1 MTQQVLE
8 EKQEK
13 MSKCCPSCE
22 FMWLKTFPA
31 PTRPVRAVSNEDN
44 SSPPAG
50 IYGRRVAAG
59 FCTHTLELPG
69 DVVGPPPKL
78 VCFRTPGALIVITG
92 VSPSHPS
99 IPFFAQK
106 AINLYCH
113 IFFELLK
120 QCKQCERWNQCSV
133 TGVNSF

>member
-1 MTQQVLE
+1 MTQQILE

-31 PTRPVRAVSNEDN
+31 PTLPVRAVSNEDN

-69 DVVGPPPKL
+69 DVVVPPPKL
-78 VCFRTPGALIVITG
+78 VCFRTPGALIVVTG

-99 IPFFAQK
+99 IPFF
-106 AINLYCH
+106 
-113 IFFELLK
+113 
-120 QCKQCERWNQCSV
+120 CSK
-133 TGVNSF
+133 GH

>member
-1 MTQQVLE
+1 MKVPKALIDIIDYIFAQIDDSANIGG
-8 EKQEK
+8 KARK

-31 PTRPVRAVSNEDN
+31 PTRPVRAVSYEDN
-44 SSPPAG
+44 RSPPAG

-69 DVVGPPPKL
+69 DLVVPPPKL
-78 VCFRTPGALIVITG
+78 VRFRTPGALIVVTG

-99 IPFFAQK
+99 IPFF
-106 AINLYCH
+106 CSH
-113 IFFELLK
+113 PLK
-120 QCKQCERWNQCSV
+120 
-133 TGVNSF
+133 TL

>member
-1 MTQQVLE
+1 MTQQILE

-59 FCTHTLELPG
+59 FCTLELPG
-69 DVVGPPPKL
+69 DVVVPPPKL
-78 VCFRTPGALIVITG
+78 VCFRNPGALIVVTG

-99 IPFFAQK
+99 IPFLSDPSPIIGYA
-106 AINLYCH
+106 CH
-113 IFFELLK
+113 SL
-120 QCKQCERWNQCSV
+120 
-133 TGVNSF
+133 TP

>member
-1 MTQQVLE
+1 MTQQILE

-44 SSPPAG
+44 RSPPAG

-69 DVVGPPPKL
+69 DVVVPPPKL
-78 VCFRTPGALIVITG
+78 VCFRTPGALIVGTG
-92 VSPSHPS
+92 V
-99 IPFFAQK
+99 
-106 AINLYCH
+106 
-113 IFFELLK
+113 
-120 QCKQCERWNQCSV
+120 
-133 TGVNSF
+133 